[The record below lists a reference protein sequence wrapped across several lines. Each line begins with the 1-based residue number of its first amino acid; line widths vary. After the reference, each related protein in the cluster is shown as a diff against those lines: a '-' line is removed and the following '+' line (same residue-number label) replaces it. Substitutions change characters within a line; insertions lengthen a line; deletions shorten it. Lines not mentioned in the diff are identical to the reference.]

1 MDEADAP
8 RVKRFKHQSYAK
20 SLKDVHLP
28 SALSQ
33 TPLDNDLEDHESHFY
48 TSLEHW
54 KQLNLAPGF
63 IQFAQRAGPL
73 SASMPL
79 LLHNWQEI
87 MQLWVVALDE
97 SDDEGLRAVLDLLQK
112 ITHDLRMTLSPV
124 YLDPVLPRLLALLLR
139 SKTISAP
146 ALTALLATFASLFK
160 FLLIPATSSSEL
172 DLLEKTWTCIRDI
185 LPRCLPEVQRAMAEV
200 WGGVLRRLKPEAK
213 EKAVTLLADSVIEQ
227 SASEVQDA
235 AAWCVVYA
243 CKSVSQTL
251 HTCTPSIVF
260 PLLNYHLSAA
270 PSSSADPT
278 PRTYTLLR
286 RLLTALIHHVRNAEN
301 FASVGDVLVDRFI
314 LLTQGTTSEDDLE
327 TLRRMMDLISI
338 PAAVRTGSRLTQKH
352 ATSLLAAFP
361 SVLAVSLASPSAHL
375 RAALLRLA
383 TALLTASPDA
393 NPSFWM
399 GKGREVLDTVWTAT
413 SDRAALFA
421 ISLTGVLAEVGWAG
435 WRAIGVPVLLRMSSK
450 IVAAKD
456 GDEALQRRTVGLI
469 AELWR
474 TKKLGTGDGD
484 VVWRNCVESWGV
496 RRLREMTGSV
506 SALGW
511 EEGTLLTDILAL
523 SSFFSPSSGI
533 SSVLVELCQ
542 ALLAP
547 ANASQFSASGPS
559 PSWFIGTC
567 MRGLSQRSATEWEN
581 LPLATWVEACT
592 TVGSPWADSA
602 AILEA
607 LAALLGA
614 RNSADVDIEAIY
626 PALAPSV
633 LSHSRALRLGALRLL
648 AATRVSDARE
658 VVKRCLAGEEVP
670 LEVQGVRERVL
681 RIGRVE
687 TVVKDKQKETD
698 IGPDLCARWLVAQ
711 LKVNLRPLWSPA
723 AGALAQMAQ
732 RFGDEVWRLVFQELQ
747 ALYSTSPPSG
757 DPELQ
762 QASMEDEEE
771 TGDEEKDPWE
781 EERTWR
787 DPSAHKL
794 RSVVS
799 KWLSSQ
805 NSVKELV
812 KSQSQGDR
820 LDKQTYES
828 QLLFALGECAALV
841 QKHNRDIVP
850 FFLSLATPD
859 EDTSKLPRH
868 KLTAWLT
875 LFSKLS
881 NPKALHS
888 TDALRELYIANLS
901 HPDRALQSV
910 ALACILTYKS
920 PRLAAYEAQMHA
932 FLDDTRWRDELMR
945 LDLSQVEPQDR
956 GEVVEVITR
965 LLFGLML
972 EKKGRSRGA
981 DRRAA
986 VLGALGGCTDAE
998 LGLVVDLML
1007 RSLKSDRASRQQRP
1021 FGISEVP
1028 AEVSEKQQIGFIGL
1042 LGDVLRNLGP
1052 RLVEYWPALLGTTM
1066 DFIARAQARISSAT
1080 RAEEEEIDADDE
1092 DVDDAIDEPSPAAS
1106 ASKIL
1111 RSIRQLGLK
1120 RLADFFRCPVQFD
1133 YAPYMQAAFSAFI
1146 SPRLASLDRENT
1158 QAPSALLELF
1168 YVWTLDGE
1176 RVMFLAEYDNQV
1188 LPKVYDCLVATNVKP
1203 AVISKIFD
1211 IVEKLLA
1218 FSTVD
1223 PHISEKV
1230 VVPHVSLLLNNLA
1243 TLVERTKGSA
1253 SVSSP
1258 LGQRQISILSEIAQ
1272 YSTDASQASTLLTLF
1287 GPLLRKPP
1295 KVVPEKVKVD
1305 LLNIIGT
1312 LMPLIPD
1319 LSVSTSEV
1327 YVKTYELLS
1336 QLFQSLRSRPARI
1349 SLVGTFRRLS
1359 LLDTS
1364 LERMAELLDSL
1375 NAYSSRRMDEPDFD
1389 RRLAAFAALNETL
1402 FKSLSPAEWLPVMY
1416 SMLHF
1421 IQDPAELA
1429 IRNNAAFAMRHF
1441 IDLVAARSSP
1451 ECETM
1456 FTRVL
1461 FPGIK
1466 NGLRSKN
1473 ELVRSEILGVLAY
1486 AVTKC
1491 EDIAALQ
1498 EMRILL
1504 AGGDEEANFF
1514 NNIHHIQIHRRSR
1527 ALRRLA
1533 DQCDEGHLRSNT
1545 LAEIFVPLVGNYI
1558 TATSSVD
1565 HHLVNDAI
1573 LTTGRMAKHLAWG
1586 AYYALV
1592 QKYLRLSRAK
1602 DASERVYVRTLV
1614 SLLDNFH
1621 FPMEQAIPVV
1631 EEVVEPDEEDAQEEA
1646 QEDAPVDE
1654 AVPTAP
1660 PPTLSSTARIAD
1672 AVNLRLLPNLLNH
1685 LEKRDATTEDTTRIP
1700 IAIGI
1705 VKVAKHLP
1713 AVTREPQ
1720 IARLLTVLS
1729 QVLRSKSQETRDLTR
1744 DTLSRIAVSLGPAY
1758 LPLMLREMRAALL
1771 RGPQLHV
1778 LAYVTHALL
1787 VHVSS
1792 EEHSESFGNLD
1803 DCVNDVAYVSAEV
1816 IFGES
1821 AKDVMA
1827 EEFKTKMREVR
1838 SSSAKGL
1845 DAFGIVAKYI
1855 TPPRISSL
1863 LVPLR
1868 AIMQETGSV
1877 KVMQL
1882 VEDVLKRI
1890 ASGLNANKHLVPTE
1904 LLVLCHTL
1912 ISQNAKF
1919 LKQAPMR
1926 RKGRAK
1932 GDAIVQVKRQ
1942 VAEETDHYSNN
1953 SFRFVT
1959 FGLDLFNTALR
1970 RNRFDFHDPEIIKR
1984 LESMVV
1990 VIGNTL
1996 YSSTSLVLVFGLKAA
2011 AGIIKCPLKSLEK
2024 SLPVFVQQ
2032 TIDIVKQAGSTES
2045 EVVQVAF
2052 KSLAVMLRDGP
2063 AVQVKERD
2071 LVYLLELLT
2080 PDLEE
2085 PDRQA
2090 SVFIMLRAIVGRKF
2104 VVPEIYDVM
2113 EKVADIMVT
2122 SQSPQV
2128 QELCRSVLLQFLLD
2142 YPQGKGRLRNQM
2154 TFLAKNLSY
2163 EFESGRK
2170 SVLELLGAVLAKF
2183 EASLVREYAD
2193 LLFVALV
2200 MVIANDD
2207 STKCREMAAQLIKT
2221 LFTRLDEER
2230 RRVILSH
2237 LHSWASQYSQ
2247 AQLTRVACQVYG
2259 LVIDVLAADAL
2270 AYIPGI
2276 LEDIDAS
2283 LDRSCQQLAAVE
2295 ENEEDSMDVDLE
2307 WQLPYHSFTALSK
2320 LLRVFPTLITNS
2332 EKVKWE
2338 SVTAHLLFP
2347 HAWVRTA
2354 SCRLLGTLFTAIPPA
2369 PPQDLIQSSPISGA
2383 GMREVATKL
2392 CTQLKSE
2399 HLDEALSLQVVKN
2412 LFYIGKCFYAVPLS
2426 TAEEIEAVSNG
2437 DDDAQ
2442 DKKDLNPLPW
2452 LFSKISY
2459 QIRSA
2464 HIARRNRSFS
2474 APNWSQQPLAALR
2487 WFAAMAA
2494 HMDAERL
2501 EKFLVH
2507 VLTPAYR
2514 IAEDDTIR
2522 DPQMDELKTVCIEL
2536 QDLIQSKVGTTKFS
2550 IAYNQIRQSVLGIQ
2564 RERKATKVLQVTVN
2578 PEAAAR
2584 RKLQRNSIKKESR
2597 KRKSTAFAD
2606 GKGRIKRRREEE

>member
-1 MDEADAP
+1 MDEEDAP

-20 SLKDVHLP
+20 SLKEVHLP

-54 KQLNLAPGF
+54 KQLNLSPGF
-63 IQFAQRAGPL
+63 IKFSQRAGPL

-79 LLHNWQEI
+79 LLHNWQDI
-87 MQLWVVALDE
+87 MQLWVYI
-97 SDDEGLRAVLDLLQK
+97 LLQK

-139 SKTISAP
+139 SKIISAP
-146 ALTALLATFASLFK
+146 ALTALLATFAALFK
-160 FLLIPATSSSEL
+160 FLLIPASSTTEL
-172 DLLEKTWTCIRDI
+172 QLLEKTWICIRDI
-185 LPRCLPEVQRAMAEV
+185 LPRCLPEVQRAMSEV
-200 WGGVLRRLKPEAK
+200 WGGR
-213 EKAVTLLADSVIEQ
+213 AVILLAESVIEQ
-227 SASEVQDA
+227 TESEVQDA

-251 HTCTPSIVF
+251 HTCTPSIVL
-260 PLLNYHLSAA
+260 PLLNHHLASPALL
-270 PSSSADPT
+270 SSEPT

-286 RLLTALIHHVRNAEN
+286 RLLTALIHHVRNAEH
-301 FASVGDVLVDRFI
+301 FAAVGDVLVDRFI
-314 LLTQGTTSEDDLE
+314 LLTQETSPDDLE
-327 TLRRMMDLISI
+327 D
-338 PAAVRTGSRLTQKH
+338 H
-352 ATSLLAAFP
+352 ATALLVAFP
-361 SVLAVSLASPSAHL
+361 PVLKLYLSSPSPHI
-375 RAALLRLA
+375 RAALLHSA
-383 TALLTASPDA
+383 
-393 NPSFWM
+393 FWM
-399 GKGREVLDTVWTAT
+399 GKGRED
-413 SDRAALFA
+413 SDAAVLFA
-421 ISLTGVLAEVGWAG
+421 ISLTGAVAELGWAG
-435 WRAIGVPVLLRMSSK
+435 WRAIGIP
-450 IVAAKD
+450 D
-456 GDEALQRRTVGLI
+456 GSEELQRKTVGLI
-469 AELWR
+469 ADLWR
-474 TKKLGTGDGD
+474 MKKLGSNDGD
-484 VVWRNCVESWGV
+484 VVTWGV
-496 RRLREMTGSV
+496 RKLRTMAGSSSGV
-506 SALGW
+506 APVLIELCEAHLASA
-511 EEGTLLTDILAL
+511 DA
-523 SSFFSPSSGI
+523 PSSG
-533 SSVLVELCQ
+533 
-542 ALLAP
+542 
-547 ANASQFSASGPS
+547 PS
-559 PSWFIGTC
+559 HSWFVGTC
-567 MRGLSQRSATEWEN
+567 MCALSRRPAAEWEN
-581 LPLATWVEACT
+581 LELARWVRTCT
-592 TVGSPWADSA
+592 TV
-602 AILEA
+602 A
-607 LAALLGA
+607 LAALMTTRGA
-614 RNSADVDIEAIY
+614 TEVSIEEIY
-626 PALAPSV
+626 PALAPIV

-648 AATRVSDARE
+648 AATQPSDARE

-670 LEVQGVRERVL
+670 LDVQGVRERVL

-698 IGPDLCARWLVAQ
+698 VGPDLCGRWLVAQ

-732 RFGDEVWRLVFQELQ
+732 RFGDEIWRLVFQDDNME
-747 ALYSTSPPSG
+747 SG
-757 DPELQ
+757 QL
-762 QASMEDEEE
+762 DEEE
-771 TGDEEKDPWE
+771 TGDEGKDPWE

-794 RSVVS
+794 RGVVG
-799 KWLSSQ
+799 KWLTVQ
-805 NSVKELV
+805 HDVKELV
-812 KSQSQGDR
+812 KSQTRGDR
-820 LDKQTYES
+820 LD
-828 QLLFALGECAALV
+828 LLFAMGECPALV

-850 FFLSLATPD
+850 LFLDLAMPSPD
-859 EDTSKLPRH
+859 SSSKLPRH

-875 LFSKLS
+875 LFSKLG
-881 NPKALHS
+881 NPKGLRS
-888 TDALRELYIANLS
+888 PEALRTIYISNLS
-901 HPDRALQSV
+901 HPDRA
-910 ALACILTYKS
+910 AAILK
-920 PRLAAYEAQMHA
+920 
-932 FLDDTRWRDELMR
+932 
-945 LDLSQVEPQDR
+945 VEPQDR
-956 GEVVEVITR
+956 QEVVDVITR

-986 VLGALGGCTDAE
+986 VLGIACGT
-998 LGLVVDLML
+998 
-1007 RSLKSDRASRQQRP
+1007 SRQQQP
-1021 FGISEVP
+1021 FLIQDVP
-1028 AEVSEKQQIGFIGL
+1028 SHVSEKQQIGFIGL
-1042 LGDVLRNLGP
+1042 L
-1052 RLVEYWPALLGTTM
+1052 ALLGATM
-1066 DFIARAQARISSAT
+1066 DFIARAQIRITSPG
-1080 RAEEEEIDADDE
+1080 RAEEEEEIDVEDEGDE
-1092 DVDDAIDEPSPAAS
+1092 DVDEPSSTSS

-1120 RLADFFRCPVQFD
+1120 RFADFLRCPVQFD
-1133 YAPYMQAAFSAFI
+1133 YTPYMQAAFSAFI

-1176 RVMFLAEYDNQV
+1176 RVMFLTQYDDQV
-1188 LPKVYDCLVATNVKP
+1188 LPKVYGCLVATNVKP
-1203 AVISKIFD
+1203 AVVSKIFD

-1223 PHISEKV
+1223 LNVSEKV
-1230 VVPHVSLLLNNLA
+1230 VKPHVSLLLNNLA
-1243 TLVERTKGSA
+1243 TLVERTKGTA
-1253 SVSSP
+1253 AVSSP

-1272 YSTDASQASTLLTLF
+1272 LF
-1287 GPLLRKPP
+1287 
-1295 KVVPEKVKVD
+1295 PEKVKVD

-1319 LSVSTSEV
+1319 LS
-1327 YVKTYELLS
+1327 TYELIS
-1336 QLFQSLRSRPARI
+1336 QLFQSLRSRAARI
-1349 SLVGTFRRLS
+1349 SLVGTLQRLS

-1364 LERMAELLDSL
+1364 LERLAQTLDSL

-1389 RRLAAFAALNETL
+1389 RRLAAFATLNESL
-1402 FKSLSPAEWLPVMY
+1402 FKALSSTEWLPIIY

-1429 IRNNAAFAMRHF
+1429 IRNNAAYTMR
-1441 IDLVAARSSP
+1441 DSP
-1451 ECETM
+1451 ELEVM
-1456 FTRVL
+1456 FTR
-1461 FPGIK
+1461 

-1473 ELVRSEILGVLAY
+1473 ELVRSELLG
-1486 AVTKC
+1486 C
-1491 EDIAALQ
+1491 EAINSLQ
-1498 EMRILL
+1498 EMRVLL

-1514 NNIHHIQIHRRSR
+1514 NNVHHIQIHRRSR

-1545 LAEIFVPLVGNYI
+1545 LAEIFVPLVSNYI
-1558 TATSSVD
+1558 TATASVD

-1621 FPMEQAIPVV
+1621 FPMEAPIPIV
-1631 EEVVEPDEEDAQEEA
+1631 EEAPGPEGEEDDIDGAD
-1646 QEDAPVDE
+1646 EDAPVP
-1654 AVPTAP
+1654 ALPTI
-1660 PPTLSSTARIAD
+1660 PTPLNSTTRIAD

-1713 AVTREPQ
+1713 ATTREPQ
-1720 IARLLTVLS
+1720 ISRLLTVL
-1729 QVLRSKSQETRDLTR
+1729 SQETRDLTR
-1744 DTLSRIAVSLGPAY
+1744 DTLSRIAVSLGPSY

-1778 LAYVTHALL
+1778 LAHVTHALL
-1787 VHVSS
+1787 
-1792 EEHSESFGNLD
+1792 HSETFGNLD
-1803 DCVNDVAYVSAEV
+1803 DCVNDV

-1845 DAFGIVAKYI
+1845 DSFGIIAKYI

-1863 LVPLR
+1863 LTT
-1868 AIMQETGSV
+1868 ESV

-1882 VEDVLKRI
+1882 LLAV
-1890 ASGLNANKHLVPTE
+1890 LNANKHLIPTE

-1919 LKQAPMR
+1919 LKQTPMKQ
-1926 RKGRAK
+1926 KGRAK
-1932 GDAIVQVKRQ
+1932 GDAIVQIKRQ
-1942 VAEETDHYSNN
+1942 IA
-1953 SFRFVT
+1953 
-1959 FGLDLFNTALR
+1959 
-1970 RNRFDFHDPEIIKR
+1970 EIIKR

-1996 YSSTSLVLVFGLKAA
+1996 YSSSSPVLVPWG
-2011 AGIIKCPLKSLEK
+2011 K

-2032 TIDIVKQAGSTES
+2032 TIGIVKQAGNTES

-2052 KSLAVMLRDGP
+2052 KSLAIMLRDGP
-2063 AVQVKERD
+2063 A
-2071 LVYLLELLT
+2071 ELLT

-2085 PDRQA
+2085 PSRQA
-2090 SVFIMLRAIVGRKF
+2090 SVFAMLRAIVARKF

-2113 EKVADIMVT
+2113 DKVADIMVT

-2154 TFLAKNLSY
+2154 NFLAKNLSY
-2163 EFESGRK
+2163 EYESGRK

-2183 EASLVREYAD
+2183 EAGLVREYVD

-2221 LFTRLDEER
+2221 LFSRLDDER

-2237 LHSWASQYSQ
+2237 LHSWASQY
-2247 AQLTRVACQVYG
+2247 AQPQLARVSAQVYG
-2259 LVIDVLAADAL
+2259 LVIDIMGVEAL
-2270 AYIPGI
+2270 VYIPGI
-2276 LEDIDAS
+2276 VEDIDAS
-2283 LDRSCQQLAAVE
+2283 LERSCQELAAVE
-2295 ENEEDSMDVDLE
+2295 TTEEDSMDVDIE
-2307 WQLPYHSFTALSK
+2307 WQLPYHSLLVLSK
-2320 LLRVFPTLITNS
+2320 VLRVFPSFVTDS
-2332 EKVKWE
+2332 EKVKWDA
-2338 SVTAHLLFP
+2338 VVAHLLFP

-2354 SCRLLGTLFTAIPPA
+2354 SCRLLGTLFTAVPPA
-2369 PPQDLIQSSPISGA
+2369 PPQDLESSPVSGPK
-2383 GMREVATKL
+2383 MQEVATKL

-2412 LFYIGKCFYAVPLS
+2412 LFYIGKCFLRGPLF
-2426 TAEEIEAVSNG
+2426 A
-2437 DDDAQ
+2437 
-2442 DKKDLNPLPW
+2442 L
-2452 LFSKISY
+2452 SY

-2474 APNWSQQPLAALR
+2474 APNWYQQPLAALR

-2494 HMDAERL
+2494 HMEADRL

-2507 VLTPAYR
+2507 
-2514 IAEDDTIR
+2514 DDTIR
-2522 DPQMDELKTVCIEL
+2522 DAQMEELKTVCIEL

-2550 IAYNQIRQSVLGIQ
+2550 TAYNQIRQGVLGVQ
-2564 RERKATKVLQVTVN
+2564 RARKTTRAVA
-2578 PEAAAR
+2578 AAAR
-2584 RKLQRNSIKKESR
+2584 RKMQRNSIKKESK
-2597 KRKSTAFAD
+2597 KRKSSTFAD
-2606 GKGRIKRRREEE
+2606 GKGRIKRRREE

>member
-1 MDEADAP
+1 
-8 RVKRFKHQSYAK
+8 
-20 SLKDVHLP
+20 
-28 SALSQ
+28 
-33 TPLDNDLEDHESHFY
+33 
-48 TSLEHW
+48 
-54 KQLNLAPGF
+54 
-63 IQFAQRAGPL
+63 
-73 SASMPL
+73 
-79 LLHNWQEI
+79 
-87 MQLWVVALDE
+87 
-97 SDDEGLRAVLDLLQK
+97 
-112 ITHDLRMTLSPV
+112 
-124 YLDPVLPRLLALLLR
+124 
-139 SKTISAP
+139 
-146 ALTALLATFASLFK
+146 
-160 FLLIPATSSSEL
+160 
-172 DLLEKTWTCIRDI
+172 
-185 LPRCLPEVQRAMAEV
+185 MA
-200 WGGVLRRLKPEAK
+200 
-213 EKAVTLLADSVIEQ
+213 
-227 SASEVQDA
+227 
-235 AAWCVVYA
+235 
-243 CKSVSQTL
+243 
-251 HTCTPSIVF
+251 
-260 PLLNYHLSAA
+260 
-270 PSSSADPT
+270 
-278 PRTYTLLR
+278 
-286 RLLTALIHHVRNAEN
+286 
-301 FASVGDVLVDRFI
+301 
-314 LLTQGTTSEDDLE
+314 
-327 TLRRMMDLISI
+327 
-338 PAAVRTGSRLTQKH
+338 
-352 ATSLLAAFP
+352 
-361 SVLAVSLASPSAHL
+361 
-375 RAALLRLA
+375 
-383 TALLTASPDA
+383 
-393 NPSFWM
+393 
-399 GKGREVLDTVWTAT
+399 
-413 SDRAALFA
+413 
-421 ISLTGVLAEVGWAG
+421 
-435 WRAIGVPVLLRMSSK
+435 
-450 IVAAKD
+450 
-456 GDEALQRRTVGLI
+456 
-469 AELWR
+469 
-474 TKKLGTGDGD
+474 
-484 VVWRNCVESWGV
+484 
-496 RRLREMTGSV
+496 GSV
-506 SALGW
+506 SALDW
-511 EEGTLLTDILAL
+511 EQVRPCRFLNLVGGSCCVQATLLTDILTL
-523 SSFFSPSSGI
+523 STFFSPSSGI
-533 SSVLVELCQ
+533 SSVLIQLCE
-542 ALLAP
+542 AFLAP
-547 ANASQFSASGPS
+547 ATAPPAVAPGPS
-559 PSWFIGTC
+559 TSWFVGTC
-567 MRGLSQRSATEWEN
+567 MRALSQRSATEWQS
-581 LPLATWVEACT
+581 LALLDWVTTCT
-592 TVGSPWADSA
+592 TWG
-602 AILEA
+602 A
-607 LAALLGA
+607 LSHKSR
-614 RNSADVDIEAIY
+614 RNSAEVDIEAIY

-648 AATRVSDARE
+648 AATRPSDARE

-698 IGPDLCARWLVAQ
+698 IGPELCARWLVAQ
-711 LKVNLRPLWSPA
+711 LKINLRPLWSPA
-723 AGALAQMAQ
+723 AGALAQMSQ

-747 ALYSTSPPSG
+747 ALYSASPPG
-757 DPELQ
+757 DDVEMK
-762 QASMEDEEE
+762 QASFEDEEE

-787 DPSAHKL
+787 DPSSHKL
-794 RSVVS
+794 RGVVS

-805 NSVKELV
+805 NSKNELV

-820 LDKQTYES
+820 LDSQTYES
-828 QLLFALGECAALV
+828 QLLFALGECPALV
-841 QKHNRDIVP
+841 HKHNRDIVP
-850 FFLSLATPD
+850 FFLALATP
-859 EDTSKLPRH
+859 EQDTSPTLPRH

-888 TDALRELYIANLS
+888 TDALRDLYIANLS

-910 ALACILTYKS
+910 ALSCILTYKS

-986 VLGALGGCTDAE
+986 VLGAFAGCTDEE

-1007 RSLKSDRASRQQRP
+1007 RSLKSDRTSRQQAP
-1021 FGISEVP
+1021 FSICEVP

-1052 RLVEYWPALLGTTM
+1052 RLVEYWPALLGATM
-1066 DFIARAQARISSAT
+1066 DFIARAQARINSAG
-1080 RAEEEEIDADDE
+1080 RAEEEEADDADEEE
-1092 DVDDAIDEPSPAAS
+1092 DVDEPGPAAS

-1133 YAPYMQAAFSAFI
+1133 YAPYMQAAFAAFI

-1158 QAPSALLELF
+1158 QAPSSLLELF
-1168 YVWTLDGE
+1168 YVWTLDGD
-1176 RVMFLAEYDNQV
+1176 RVMFLAQYDSQV

-1203 AVISKIFD
+1203 AVVSKIFD

-1218 FSTVD
+1218 FSTID
-1223 PHISEKV
+1223 ANISEKV
-1230 VVPHVSLLLNNLA
+1230 VIPHVSLLLNNIA
-1243 TLVERTKGSA
+1243 TLVERTKGTA

-1287 GPLLRKPP
+1287 APLLRKPP

-1319 LSVSTSEV
+1319 LSVPTSEI

-1349 SLVGTFRRLS
+1349 SLVGTLRRLS

-1364 LERMAELLDSL
+1364 LERLAQLLDSL

-1389 RRLAAFAALNETL
+1389 RRLAAFATLNETL
-1402 FKSLSPAEWLPVMY
+1402 FKYLSPAEWLPVLY

-1429 IRNNAAFAMRHF
+1429 IRNNAAFTMRHF
-1441 IDLVAARSSP
+1441 VDLVAGRGSP

-1461 FPGIK
+1461 FPGLK

-1491 EDIAALQ
+1491 DAISALQ
-1498 EMRILL
+1498 EMQVLL

-1558 TATSSVD
+1558 TATSSID
-1565 HHLVNDAI
+1565 HHLINEAI

-1614 SLLDNFH
+1614 ALLDNFH

-1631 EEVVEPDEEDAQEEA
+1631 EEAEEIDEEDVQDEA
-1646 QEDAPVDE
+1646 QEGAHVDE
-1654 AVPTAP
+1654 GVPAALP
-1660 PPTLSSTARIAD
+1660 PPPPLNSSARIVD

-1713 AVTREPQ
+1713 AATREPQ
-1720 IARLLTVLS
+1720 IARLLTALS

-1792 EEHSESFGNLD
+1792 EENSEFFGNLD

-1821 AKDVMA
+1821 AKDVLA

-1845 DAFGIVAKYI
+1845 DTFGIVAKYI

-1868 AIMQETGSV
+1868 AIMQETESV

-1890 ASGLNANKHLVPTE
+1890 TSGLNANKHLIPTE

-1912 ISQNAKF
+1912 ISQNARF
-1919 LKQAPMR
+1919 LKQAPMK
-1926 RKGRAK
+1926 RKGRPK
-1932 GDAIVQVKRQ
+1932 GDAIVQIKRQ
-1942 VAEETDHYSNN
+1942 VVEESDHYSNN

-1970 RNRFDFHDPEIIKR
+1970 RNRLDFHDPEIIKR

-1996 YSSTSLVLVFGLKAA
+1996 YSSTSPVLVFGLRAA

-2032 TIDIVKQAGSTES
+2032 TIDIVRQAGNTES

-2063 AVQVKERD
+2063 AVQVKEKD

-2085 PDRQA
+2085 PSRQA
-2090 SVFIMLRAIVGRKF
+2090 SVFAMLRAIVGRKF

-2113 EKVADIMVT
+2113 DKVADIMVT

-2163 EFESGRK
+2163 EYESGRK

-2183 EASLVREYAD
+2183 EAGLVREYVD

-2221 LFTRLDEER
+2221 LFTRLDDER
-2230 RRVILSH
+2230 RRMIISH
-2237 LHSWASQYSQ
+2237 LHSWASQHSQ
-2247 AQLTRVACQVYG
+2247 PQLTRVSSQVYG
-2259 LVIDVLAADAL
+2259 LVIDVLAVDAL
-2270 AYIPGI
+2270 PYIPGI
-2276 LEDIDAS
+2276 LEDIDAALS
-2283 LDRSCQQLAAVE
+2283 RSCQQLTAVE
-2295 ENEEDSMDVDLE
+2295 ETEEDAMDVDLD
-2307 WQLPYHSFTALSK
+2307 WQLPYHSLLALSK
-2320 LLRVFPTLITNS
+2320 ILRVFPSFVTDS
-2332 EKVKWE
+2332 EKVKWD
-2338 SVTAHLLFP
+2338 SVVAHLLFP
-2347 HAWVRTA
+2347 HSWVRTA
-2354 SCRLLGTLFTAIPPA
+2354 SCRLLGTLFTTVPPA
-2369 PPQDLIQSSPISGA
+2369 PPQDLVQSSPVSGP

-2412 LFYIGKCFYAVPLS
+2412 LFYIGKCFYAVPLLTPEEVEAEKNAS
-2426 TAEEIEAVSNG
+2426 TG
-2437 DDDAQ
+2437 DEDVQ
-2442 DKKDLNPLPW
+2442 DGKDLNPLPW
-2452 LFSKISY
+2452 LFSKLSY

-2494 HMDAERL
+2494 HMDPERL

-2522 DPQMDELKTVCIEL
+2522 DPQMDELKTMCIEL

-2550 IAYNQIRQSVLGIQ
+2550 TAYNQIRQGVLGVQ

-2584 RKLQRNSIKKESR
+2584 RKLQRNTIKKESR
-2597 KRKSTAFAD
+2597 KRKSSTFAD

>member
-1 MDEADAP
+1 
-8 RVKRFKHQSYAK
+8 
-20 SLKDVHLP
+20 
-28 SALSQ
+28 
-33 TPLDNDLEDHESHFY
+33 
-48 TSLEHW
+48 
-54 KQLNLAPGF
+54 
-63 IQFAQRAGPL
+63 
-73 SASMPL
+73 
-79 LLHNWQEI
+79 
-87 MQLWVVALDE
+87 
-97 SDDEGLRAVLDLLQK
+97 
-112 ITHDLRMTLSPV
+112 
-124 YLDPVLPRLLALLLR
+124 
-139 SKTISAP
+139 
-146 ALTALLATFASLFK
+146 
-160 FLLIPATSSSEL
+160 
-172 DLLEKTWTCIRDI
+172 
-185 LPRCLPEVQRAMAEV
+185 
-200 WGGVLRRLKPEAK
+200 
-213 EKAVTLLADSVIEQ
+213 
-227 SASEVQDA
+227 
-235 AAWCVVYA
+235 
-243 CKSVSQTL
+243 
-251 HTCTPSIVF
+251 
-260 PLLNYHLSAA
+260 
-270 PSSSADPT
+270 
-278 PRTYTLLR
+278 
-286 RLLTALIHHVRNAEN
+286 
-301 FASVGDVLVDRFI
+301 
-314 LLTQGTTSEDDLE
+314 
-327 TLRRMMDLISI
+327 
-338 PAAVRTGSRLTQKH
+338 
-352 ATSLLAAFP
+352 
-361 SVLAVSLASPSAHL
+361 
-375 RAALLRLA
+375 
-383 TALLTASPDA
+383 
-393 NPSFWM
+393 
-399 GKGREVLDTVWTAT
+399 
-413 SDRAALFA
+413 
-421 ISLTGVLAEVGWAG
+421 
-435 WRAIGVPVLLRMSSK
+435 
-450 IVAAKD
+450 
-456 GDEALQRRTVGLI
+456 
-469 AELWR
+469 
-474 TKKLGTGDGD
+474 
-484 VVWRNCVESWGV
+484 
-496 RRLREMTGSV
+496 
-506 SALGW
+506 
-511 EEGTLLTDILAL
+511 
-523 SSFFSPSSGI
+523 
-533 SSVLVELCQ
+533 
-542 ALLAP
+542 
-547 ANASQFSASGPS
+547 
-559 PSWFIGTC
+559 
-567 MRGLSQRSATEWEN
+567 
-581 LPLATWVEACT
+581 
-592 TVGSPWADSA
+592 
-602 AILEA
+602 
-607 LAALLGA
+607 
-614 RNSADVDIEAIY
+614 IEAIY

-633 LSHSRALRLGALRLL
+633 LSHSRVLRLGALRLL
-648 AATRVSDARE
+648 AATGPCDARE

-723 AGALAQMAQ
+723 AGALAQMAL
-732 RFGDEVWRLVFQELQ
+732 RFGDEVWRLVFHELE
-747 ALYSTSPPSG
+747 ALYSAPPPSG
-757 DPELQ
+757 DVESADTFPG
-762 QASMEDEEE
+762 DVEE
-771 TGDEEKDPWE
+771 TGDEDKDPWE

-794 RSVVS
+794 RCAVS
-799 KWLSSQ
+799 KWLSSK
-805 NSVKELV
+805 NSMNELV
-812 KSQSQGDR
+812 KAQNSGDR
-820 LDKQTYES
+820 LDTQTYES
-828 QLLFALGECAALV
+828 QLLFALGECPALV
-841 QKHNRDIVP
+841 EKHNRDIVP
-850 FFLSLATPD
+850 FFLALAVPE
-859 EDTSKLPRH
+859 EDVSSSKLPRH
-868 KLTAWLT
+868 KVTAWLT

-881 NPKALHS
+881 NPKALYL
-888 TDALRELYIANLS
+888 TDELRAFYIANLS

-910 ALACILTYKS
+910 ALACVLTYKS
-920 PRLAAYEAQMHA
+920 PRLATYEAQMHA

-945 LDLSQVEPQDR
+945 LDLAQVQPQDR
-956 GEVVEVITR
+956 EEVVDVITR

-981 DRRAA
+981 DPRAA
-986 VLGALGGCTDAE
+986 VLGALAGCTDAE

-1007 RSLKSDRASRQQRP
+1007 RSLKSDRASRRHQP
-1021 FGISEVP
+1021 FAICEVP
-1028 AEVSEKQQIGFIGL
+1028 VEVSEKQQIGFIGL
-1042 LGDVLRNLGP
+1042 LRDVLRNLGP
-1052 RLVEYWPALLGTTM
+1052 RLVKYWPALLGTTM
-1066 DFIARAQARISSAT
+1066 DFVARAQTRISAGG
-1080 RAEEEEIDADDE
+1080 RAEEEEIDVDEEE
-1092 DVDDAIDEPSPAAS
+1092 DVDEPSPNAP

-1120 RLADFFRCPVQFD
+1120 RLADFFRCPVHYD

-1146 SPRLASLDRENT
+1146 SPRLPALDKENT

-1168 YVWTLDGE
+1168 YVWTLDGQ
-1176 RVMFLAEYDNQV
+1176 RAMFLAEYDNQV

-1203 AVISKIFD
+1203 AVVSKIYD

-1218 FSTVD
+1218 LSTVD
-1223 PHISEKV
+1223 PNISTKV
-1230 VVPHVSLLLNNLA
+1230 VVPHVTLLLNNLA
-1243 TLVERTKGSA
+1243 TLVERTKGTA

-1287 GPLLRKPP
+1287 APLLRKPP

-1312 LMPLIPD
+1312 LMPLVPD
-1319 LSVSTSEV
+1319 LSIPTSEIH
-1327 YVKTYELLS
+1327 VKTYELLS
-1336 QLFQSLRSRPARI
+1336 QLFQSLRSRPARV

-1364 LERMAELLDSL
+1364 LERLTEVLDSL

-1389 RRLAAFAALNETL
+1389 RRLAAFAKLNETL
-1402 FKSLSPAEWLPVMY
+1402 FKSLSPSEWLPVIY
-1416 SMLHF
+1416 SMLHS

-1429 IRNNAAFAMRHF
+1429 IRNNAAFTMRHF

-1451 ECETM
+1451 ECETI
-1456 FTRVL
+1456 FTRTL
-1461 FPGIK
+1461 FPGMK
-1466 NGLRSKN
+1466 NGLRSRN
-1473 ELVRSEILGVLAY
+1473 ELVRSELLGVLAY

-1491 EDIAALQ
+1491 EEIGALQ
-1498 EMRILL
+1498 EMRCLL

-1558 TATSSVD
+1558 SSTSSVD

-1573 LTTGRMAKHLAWG
+1573 LTTGRMAKHLSWG

-1631 EEVVEPDEEDAQEEA
+1631 EETEEPDEEDVQDDVQADIHVS
-1646 QEDAPVDE
+1646 ED
-1654 AVPTAP
+1654 VPTVAVNAIQA
-1660 PPTLSSTARIAD
+1660 TLSSTARISD

-1713 AVTREPQ
+1713 ALTREPQ
-1720 IARLLTVLS
+1720 ISRLLTVLS
-1729 QVLRSKSQETRDLTR
+1729 QVLRSKSQETRDLVR

-1792 EEHSESFGNLD
+1792 EEHSETFGNLD

-1838 SSSAKGL
+1838 TSSAKGL
-1845 DAFGIVAKYI
+1845 DSFGIVAKYI

-1868 AIMQETGSV
+1868 AIMQETESV

-1890 ASGLNANKHLVPTE
+1890 SSGLNANKHLIPTE

-1912 ISQNAKF
+1912 ISQNARF
-1919 LKQAPMR
+1919 LKQAPMK

-1932 GDAIVQVKRQ
+1932 GDAIVQIKRQ

-1959 FGLDLFNTALR
+1959 FGLDLFNTGLR
-1970 RNRFDFHDPEIIKR
+1970 RNRFDFHDVEVTKR

-1996 YSSTSLVLVFGLKAA
+1996 YSSSSPVLVFGLRAA
-2011 AGIIKCPLKSLEK
+2011 AGLTKCPLRSLGK

-2032 TIDIVKQAGSTES
+2032 TIDIVKQAGNTES

-2063 AVQVKERD
+2063 AVQVKEKD

-2085 PDRQA
+2085 PSRQA
-2090 SVFIMLRAIVGRKF
+2090 SVFAMLRAIVGRKF

-2113 EKVADIMVT
+2113 TKVADIMVT

-2142 YPQGKGRLRNQM
+2142 YPQGKGRLKNQM
-2154 TFLAKNLSY
+2154 TFFAKNLSY
-2163 EFESGRK
+2163 EYESGRK

-2183 EASLVREYAD
+2183 EAGLVREYAD
-2193 LLFVALV
+2193 LLFVALI

-2207 STKCREMAAQLIKT
+2207 STKCREMAAQLVKT

-2237 LHSWASQYSQ
+2237 LHSWASQHSQ
-2247 AQLTRVACQVYG
+2247 PQLTRVAAQVYG
-2259 LVIDVLAADAL
+2259 LVVDVLSANAL

-2283 LDRSCQQLAAVE
+2283 LERSCEQLTAVE
-2295 ENEEDSMDVDLE
+2295 EEQDSMDVDLE
-2307 WQLPYHSFTALSK
+2307 WQLPYHSLVTLSK
-2320 LLRVFPTLITNS
+2320 VLRVFPDLIKDLD
-2332 EKVKWE
+2332 KVKWA

-2354 SCRLLGTLFTAIPPA
+2354 SCRLLGTLFTAFPPA
-2369 PPQDLIQSSPISGA
+2369 PPQDLVQSSPVSGP
-2383 GMREVATKL
+2383 GMREVANKL

-2399 HLDEALSLQVVKN
+2399 YLDDPLSLQVVKN
-2412 LFYIGKCFYAVPLS
+2412 LFYIGKCFYAVPLL
-2426 TAEEIEAVSNG
+2426 TTDEVEKDVSN
-2437 DDDAQ
+2437 DEEDVQ
-2442 DKKDLNPLPW
+2442 DKKALNPLPW
-2452 LFSKISY
+2452 LFSKLSY

-2464 HIARRNRSFS
+2464 HITRRNRSS
-2474 APNWSQQPLAALR
+2474 SKPNWSQQPLAALR

-2494 HMDAERL
+2494 HMDADRL

-2507 VLTPAYR
+2507 VLTPVYR

-2522 DPQMDELKTVCIEL
+2522 DPQMDELKTICIEL
-2536 QDLIQSKVGTTKFS
+2536 QDLVQSKVGTTKFS
-2550 IAYNQIRQSVLGIQ
+2550 KAYNQIRQSVLGVQ

-2584 RKLQRNSIKKESR
+2584 RKLQRNTIKKESR
-2597 KRKSTAFAD
+2597 KRKSSAFA
-2606 GKGRIKRRREEE
+2606 

>member
-1 MDEADAP
+1 
-8 RVKRFKHQSYAK
+8 
-20 SLKDVHLP
+20 
-28 SALSQ
+28 
-33 TPLDNDLEDHESHFY
+33 
-48 TSLEHW
+48 
-54 KQLNLAPGF
+54 
-63 IQFAQRAGPL
+63 
-73 SASMPL
+73 MPL
-79 LLHNWQEI
+79 LLHNWEEI
-87 MQLWVVALDE
+87 MQLWVAALDE
-97 SDDEGLRAVLDLLQK
+97 SDDEGLLAVLDLLQK
-112 ITHDLRMTLSPV
+112 ITHDLRVTLAPV
-124 YLDPVLPRLLALLLR
+124 YLDPVLPKLLSLLQR

-146 ALTALLATFASLFK
+146 ALTALLATFAALFK
-160 FLLIPATSSSEL
+160 FLLIPASSSSEL
-172 DLLEKTWTCIRDI
+172 ELLDKTWSHIRDV
-185 LPRCLPEVQRAMAEV
+185 LPRCLPEVQRAMAEA
-200 WGGVLRRLKPEAK
+200 WGGVLRRLKPAAK
-213 EKAVTLLADSVIEQ
+213 ERAIALLVDSVVDNGEG
-227 SASEVQDA
+227 ASEMQDA
-235 AAWCVVYA
+235 AAWALVYA

-251 HTCTPSIVF
+251 HTCAPSIIA
-260 PLLNYHLSAA
+260 PLLAHHLAA
-270 PSSSADPT
+270 SPLPSSSGDPT
-278 PRTYTLLR
+278 PKTYALLR
-286 RLLTALIHHVRNAEN
+286 RLLTALIHHVRNADG

-314 LLTQGTTSEDDLE
+314 LLAQDVDADRE
-327 TLRRMMDLISI
+327 TLRRMMDVISI
-338 PAAVRTGSRLTQKH
+338 PAAVRNGSRLTQNH
-352 ATSLLAAFP
+352 ATALLAAFP
-361 SVLAVSLASPSAHL
+361 PVLTTSLVAPSSFLH
-375 RAALLRLA
+375 AALLRLA
-383 TALLTASPDA
+383 TALLTASPEA
-393 NPSFWM
+393 NPAFWM
-399 GKGREVLDTVWTAT
+399 GKGRELLDVLWTAPAEST
-413 SDRAALFA
+413 VLFA
-421 ISLTGVLAEVGWAG
+421 LSLTGALAELGWAG
-435 WRAIGVPVLLRMSSK
+435 WRAIGVPVLLRVSSK
-450 IVAAKD
+450 ILNAKD
-456 GDEALQRRTVGLI
+456 GEEELQWRTVGLI
-469 AELWR
+469 ADLWR
-474 TKKLGTGDGD
+474 TKRLGTADGD
-484 VVWRNCVESWGV
+484 VVWRNCVETWGV
-496 RRLREMTGSV
+496 RRLRGMAGSV

-511 EEGTLLTDILAL
+511 AQAAQLTDILTL
-523 SSFFSPSSGI
+523 SSFFSQTSGI
-533 SSVLVELCQ
+533 SPVLIQLCD
-542 ALLAP
+542 ALLASTDAPP
-547 ANASQFSASGPS
+547 AGPTH
-559 PSWFIGTC
+559 SWFVGTC
-567 MRGLSQRSATEWEN
+567 MRALSQRSATEWEN
-581 LPLATWVEACT
+581 LELVAWVRTCT
-592 TVGSPWADSA
+592 AAGSKWAESA
-602 AILEA
+602 VILEA

-614 RNSADVDIEAIY
+614 RNTNAAGVNIDIEEIY
-626 PALAPSV
+626 PALAPGV

-648 AATRVSDARE
+648 AATQSSDARE

-670 LEVQGVRERVL
+670 LQVQGVRERVL

-687 TVVKDKQKETD
+687 TVVKDKQREAD
-698 IGPDLCARWLVAQ
+698 VGPDLCARWLVGAQYPCSGARRVTDRRSVAQ

-732 RFGDEVWRLVFQELQ
+732 RFGDEVWGLVFQELQ
-747 ALYSTSPPSG
+747 VFYSAEPPG
-757 DPELQ
+757 DDVGLGE
-762 QASMEDEEE
+762 AMADDTEE

-794 RSVVS
+794 RGIVT
-799 KWLSSQ
+799 KWLSARHD
-805 NSVKELV
+805 VKELV

-820 LDKQTYES
+820 LDTQTYES
-828 QLLFALGECAALV
+828 QLLCALGECPALV

-850 FFLSLATPD
+850 FFLSLATPAPD
-859 EDTSKLPRH
+859 SSSSKPKLPRH

-875 LFSKLS
+875 LFSKLP

-888 TDALRELYIANLS
+888 TDALRDLYMSNLS
-901 HPDRALQSV
+901 HPDRALQSI
-910 ALACILTYKS
+910 ALSCVLTYKS
-920 PRLAAYEAQMHA
+920 PRLTPFEGTMHA
-932 FLDDTRWRDELMR
+932 LLDDTRWRDELMR

-956 GEVVEVITR
+956 AEVVPAITR

-972 EKKGRSRGA
+972 EKRARARGA

-986 VLGALGGCTDAE
+986 VLGALGGCTDEE
-998 LGLVVDLML
+998 LGLLVDLML
-1007 RSLKSDRASRQQRP
+1007 RSFEPDGTARRQEP
-1021 FGISEVP
+1021 FAVCEVP

-1042 LGDVLRNLGP
+1042 LGDVIRNLGP
-1052 RLVEYWPALLGTTM
+1052 RLVAYWPALLGTTI
-1066 DFIARAQARISSAT
+1066 DFVARAQGRINSAG
-1080 RAEEEEIDADDE
+1080 RAEEEAETDAEDE
-1092 DVDDAIDEPSPAAS
+1092 EVDEHSPSS
-1106 ASKIL
+1106 TSKIL

-1133 YAPYMQAAFSAFI
+1133 YAPYIQAAFPAFI
-1146 SPRLASLDRENT
+1146 SPRLASLDKENT
-1158 QAPSALLELF
+1158 QAPSTLLELF

-1176 RVMFLAEYDNQV
+1176 RVMFLVQYDSQV
-1188 LPKVYDCLVATNVKP
+1188 LPKVYDCLVAPNVKP
-1203 AVISKIFD
+1203 AVVSKIFD

-1223 PHISEKV
+1223 PNVSDKV
-1230 VVPHVSLLLNNLA
+1230 VKPHVSLLLNNLA
-1243 TLVERTKGSA
+1243 ILVERTKGTA
-1253 SVSSP
+1253 SVASP

-1287 GPLLRKPP
+1287 APLLRKQP
-1295 KVVPEKVKVD
+1295 KLVPEKVKVD

-1312 LMPLIPD
+1312 LMALIPD
-1319 LSVSTSEV
+1319 LSVPGSDI

-1336 QLFQSLRSRPARI
+1336 QLFQSLRSRPARV
-1349 SLVGTFRRLS
+1349 SLVNTLRRLS

-1364 LERMAELLDSL
+1364 LKRLAQLLDSL
-1375 NAYSSRRMDEPDFD
+1375 NAYSSRRVDEPDFD
-1389 RRLAAFAALNETL
+1389 RRLSAFATLNETL
-1402 FKSLSPAEWLPVMY
+1402 FNSLSQAEWLPIIY

-1429 IRNNAAFAMRHF
+1429 IRNNAAFTMRHF
-1441 IDLVAARSSP
+1441 VDLVAARSSP
-1451 ECETM
+1451 GFEMM

-1461 FPGIK
+1461 FTGLK

-1473 ELVRSEILGVLAY
+1473 EMVRSEILGVIAY

-1491 EDIAALQ
+1491 EGISFLQ
-1498 EMRILL
+1498 EMRVLL

-1533 DQCDEGHLRSNT
+1533 DQCDEGHIRSNT

-1565 HHLVNDAI
+1565 HHLVTDAI
-1573 LTTGRMAKHLAWG
+1573 LTTGRMAKRLAWG

-1614 SLLDNFH
+1614 ALLDNFH
-1621 FPMEQAIPVV
+1621 FPME
-1631 EEVVEPDEEDAQEEA
+1631 
-1646 QEDAPVDE
+1646 E
-1654 AVPTAP
+1654 AVPIPVDADEGNEEDRDQDDDEGDKVPTFPAP
-1660 PPTLSSTARIAD
+1660 APLQSSTRIAD
-1672 AVNLRLLPNLLNH
+1672 AVNLRLLPTLLNH

-1705 VKVAKHLP
+1705 VKVAKYLP
-1713 AVTREPQ
+1713 ATTREPQ
-1720 IARLLTVLS
+1720 IARLLTTLS

-1744 DTLSRIAVSLGPAY
+1744 DTLSRIAVSLGPSY
-1758 LPLMLREMRAALL
+1758 LPFMLREMRAALL

-1792 EEHSESFGNLD
+1792 EEHSETFGNLD

-1821 AKDVMA
+1821 AKDVIA
-1827 EEFKTKMREVR
+1827 DEFKTKMREVR
-1838 SSSAKGL
+1838 SSSSKGL

-1868 AIMQETGSV
+1868 AIMQETESI

-1882 VEDVLKRI
+1882 VEEVLKRVTN
-1890 ASGLNANKHLVPTE
+1890 GLNANKHLIPTE

-1912 ISQNAKF
+1912 ISQNARF
-1919 LKQAPMR
+1919 LKQAPVR

-1932 GDAIVQVKRQ
+1932 GDAIVQIKRQ
-1942 VAEETDHYSNN
+1942 VAEETDHYANN

-1970 RNRFDFHDPEIIKR
+1970 RNKLDFHDPEIIKR

-1996 YSSTSLVLVFGLKAA
+1996 YSSTSPVLVFGLKAA
-2011 AGIIKCPLKSLEK
+2011 AGIIKCPLKCLEK
-2024 SLPVFVQQ
+2024 SIPVFVQQ

-2052 KSLAVMLRDGP
+2052 KSLAVILRDGP
-2063 AVQVKERD
+2063 AVQVKEKD
-2071 LVYLLELLT
+2071 LIYLLELLT

-2085 PDRQA
+2085 PSRQA
-2090 SVFIMLRAIVGRKF
+2090 SVFTMLRAIVARKF

-2113 EKVADIMVT
+2113 DKVADIMVT

-2154 TFLAKNLSY
+2154 NFLAKNLSY
-2163 EFESGRK
+2163 EYESGRK

-2183 EASLVREYAD
+2183 EAGLVREYVD

-2207 STKCREMAAQLIKT
+2207 STKCREMAADLMKT
-2221 LFTRLDEER
+2221 LFTRLDDER

-2237 LHSWASQYSQ
+2237 LHAWASQYSQ
-2247 AQLTRVACQVYG
+2247 PQLTRVSSQVYG
-2259 LVIDVLAADAL
+2259 LVIDVLGVDAST
-2270 AYIPGI
+2270 YIPGI
-2276 LEDIDAS
+2276 LEDIEAS
-2283 LDRSCQQLAAVE
+2283 LGRSSQQLTAVE
-2295 ENEEDSMDVDLE
+2295 TNEEDAMDVDLE
-2307 WQLPYHSFTALSK
+2307 WQLPYHSLIVLTK
-2320 LLRVFPTLITNS
+2320 VLRVFPALVTDS
-2332 EKVKWE
+2332 EKVKWD
-2338 SVTAHLLFP
+2338 SVVAHLLFP

-2354 SCRLLGTLFTAIPPA
+2354 SCRLLGTLFTAVPPA
-2369 PPQDLIQSSPISGA
+2369 PPQELVRSSPVSGP
-2383 GMREVATKL
+2383 GMRDVATKL

-2412 LFYIGKCFYAVPLS
+2412 LFYIGKCFYAIPLS
-2426 TAEEIEAVSNG
+2426 TADEVVSNG

-2442 DKKDLNPLPW
+2442 DGKDLNPLPW
-2452 LFSKISY
+2452 LFSKLSY

-2464 HIARRNRSFS
+2464 HIARRNRTFS
-2474 APNWSQQPLAALR
+2474 TPNWSQQPLAALR

-2494 HMDAERL
+2494 HMDSGRL

-2522 DPQMDELKTVCIEL
+2522 DSQMDELKTVCIEL
-2536 QDLIQSKVGTTKFS
+2536 KDLVQSKVGTTKFS
-2550 IAYNQIRQSVLGIQ
+2550 AAYNQIRQSVLGVQ

-2584 RKLQRNSIKKESR
+2584 RKLQRNTIKKESR
-2597 KRKSTAFAD
+2597 KRKSSAFAD
-2606 GKGRIKRRREEE
+2606 GKGRIKRRREE

>member
-1 MDEADAP
+1 MDEIDAP

-20 SLKDVHLP
+20 SLKEVHLP
-28 SALSQ
+28 SALTQ
-33 TPLDNDLEDHESHFY
+33 TLLDNDLEDHESHFY

-54 KQLNLAPGF
+54 KQLNLSPGF
-63 IQFAQRAGPL
+63 IKFAQRAGPL

-97 SDDEGLRAVLDLLQK
+97 SDDEGLLAVLDLLQK
-112 ITHDLRMTLSPV
+112 ITHDLRMTLSPA

-146 ALTALLATFASLFK
+146 ALTVLLATFAALFK
-160 FLLIPATSSSEL
+160 FLLIPASSTTEL
-172 DLLEKTWTCIRDI
+172 QLLETTWTCIRDI

-213 EKAVTLLADSVIEQ
+213 ERAVVLLAESVIAQTE
-227 SASEVQDA
+227 SEVQDA
-235 AAWCVVYA
+235 AAWCLVYA

-251 HTCTPSIVF
+251 HTSAASIVL
-260 PLLNYHLSAA
+260 PLINYHLASPR
-270 PSSSADPT
+270 PSSGDPT
-278 PRTYTLLR
+278 PSTYALLR
-286 RLLTALIHHVRNAEN
+286 RLLTALIHHVRNAEH
-301 FASVGDVLVDRFI
+301 FSAVGDVLVSKFI
-314 LLTQGTTSEDDLE
+314 LLAQETSPEDLE
-327 TLRRMMDLISI
+327 TFRRMMDLISI
-338 PAAVRTGSRLTQKH
+338 PAAVRNGSRLTQKH
-352 ATSLLAAFP
+352 ATALLAAFP
-361 SVLAVSLASPSAHL
+361 SVLNTSLPSQSLHI

-383 TALLTASPDA
+383 TALLTASPEA
-393 NPSFWM
+393 NPAFWM
-399 GKGREVLDTVWTAT
+399 GKGREVLDMVWTAG
-413 SDRAALFA
+413 SDGAVLFA
-421 ISLTGVLAEVGWAG
+421 ISLTGALAELGWAG
-435 WRAIGVPVLLRMSSK
+435 WRAIGVPVLLRVSSK
-450 IVAAKD
+450 ILSAKD
-456 GDEALQRRTVGLI
+456 GSEELQQKTVALI
-469 AELWR
+469 ADLWR

-484 VVWRNCVESWGV
+484 VVWRNCVETWGV
-496 RRLREMTGSV
+496 GKLRTMAGSV
-506 SALGW
+506 SSLSWDEA
-511 EEGTLLTDILAL
+511 TQLTDILTL
-523 SSFFSPSSGI
+523 SSFFSQSSGVAP
-533 SSVLVELCQ
+533 VLIELCETH
-542 ALLAP
+542 LAP
-547 ANASQFSASGPS
+547 GDAPASGPTH
-559 PSWFIGTC
+559 SWFAGTC
-567 MRGLSQRSATEWEN
+567 MRALSRRPPPEWQN
-581 LPLATWVEACT
+581 LDLARWVRTCT
-592 TVGSPWADSA
+592 TVGSEWAASA
-602 AILEA
+602 DILEA
-607 LAALLGA
+607 LAALMTIRSGTE
-614 RNSADVDIEAIY
+614 IEIEEIY
-626 PALAPSV
+626 PALAPAI
-633 LSHSRALRLGALRLL
+633 LSHSRALRLSALRLL
-648 AATRVSDARE
+648 AATQPSDARE
-658 VVKRCLAGEEVP
+658 IVKRCLAGEEVP
-670 LEVQGVRERVL
+670 LDVQGVRERVL

-698 IGPDLCARWLVAQ
+698 VGPDLCGRWLVAQ

-732 RFGDEVWRLVFQELQ
+732 RFGDEIWRLLFQELQ
-747 ALYSTSPPSG
+747 TLYSSSTPSDSP
-757 DPELQ
+757 EVEQL
-762 QASMEDEEE
+762 DEEE
-771 TGDEEKDPWE
+771 TGDEDKDPWE

-794 RSVVS
+794 RGVVG
-799 KWLSSQ
+799 KWLTAQ
-805 NSVKELV
+805 HNAQELV
-812 KSQSQGDR
+812 KSHTRSDR
-820 LDKQTYES
+820 LDAQTYES
-828 QLLFALGECAALV
+828 QLLFAMGECPALV

-850 FFLSLATPD
+850 FFLNLATPPP
-859 EDTSKLPRH
+859 DTSSKLPRH

-875 LFSKLS
+875 LFSKLG
-881 NPKALHS
+881 NPKGLRS
-888 TDALRELYIANLS
+888 SEALREIYITNLS
-901 HPDRALQSV
+901 HADRALQSV
-910 ALACILTYKS
+910 ALSCILTFKS
-920 PRLAAYEAQMHA
+920 PRLAPYEAQMRA

-945 LDLSQVEPQDR
+945 LDLSQVEQQDR
-956 GEVVEVITR
+956 EEVVDVITR

-986 VLGALGGCTDAE
+986 VLGTLAGCTDEE
-998 LGLVVDLML
+998 LGLVADLML
-1007 RSLKSDRASRQQRP
+1007 QSLKSDRTSRQQQP
-1021 FGISEVP
+1021 FVIQEVP
-1028 AEVSEKQQIGFIGL
+1028 SEVSEKQQIGFIGL
-1042 LGDVLRNLGP
+1042 LGDVIRNLGP
-1052 RLVEYWPALLGTTM
+1052 RLVAYWPALLGATM
-1066 DFIARAQARISSAT
+1066 DFIARAQLRINSAG
-1080 RAEEEEIDADDE
+1080 RAEEDE
-1092 DVDDAIDEPSPAAS
+1092 DDDAEDEANEGADELDSAPST
-1106 ASKIL
+1106 SKTL

-1120 RLADFFRCPVQFD
+1120 RFADFFRCPVQFD

-1158 QAPSALLELF
+1158 QSPSSLMELF
-1168 YVWTLDGE
+1168 YVWTLNGE
-1176 RVMFLAEYDNQV
+1176 RVMFLAQYDDQV
-1188 LPKVYDCLVATNVKP
+1188 LPKIYDCLVATNVKP
-1203 AVISKIFD
+1203 AVVSKIFD

-1223 PHISEKV
+1223 PNVSEKV
-1230 VVPHVSLLLNNLA
+1230 VKPHVSLLLNNLA
-1243 TLVERTKGSA
+1243 TLVERTKGTA
-1253 SVSSP
+1253 AVSSP

-1287 GPLLRKPP
+1287 APLLRKPP

-1319 LSVSTSEV
+1319 LSVSTSEIH
-1327 YVKTYELLS
+1327 VKTYELIS
-1336 QLFQSLRSRPARI
+1336 QLFQSLRSRAARI
-1349 SLVGTFRRLS
+1349 SLVGTLRRLS

-1364 LERMAELLDSL
+1364 LERLAQTLDSL

-1389 RRLAAFAALNETL
+1389 RRLAAFATLNESL
-1402 FKSLSPAEWLPVMY
+1402 FKGLSSTEWLPIVY

-1429 IRNNAAFAMRHF
+1429 IRNNAAYTMRHF
-1441 IDLVAARSSP
+1441 VDLVAARESP
-1451 ECETM
+1451 ELEVM

-1461 FPGIK
+1461 FPGMR

-1486 AVTKC
+1486 AITKC
-1491 EDIAALQ
+1491 EAISFLQ
-1498 EMRILL
+1498 EMRVLL

-1545 LAEIFVPLVGNYI
+1545 LADIFVPLVGNYI
-1558 TATSSVD
+1558 TATASID

-1621 FPMEQAIPVV
+1621 FPMEDAIPVIP
-1631 EEVVEPDEEDAQEEA
+1631 EAPENEADEDDVDDED
-1646 QEDAPVDE
+1646 EDAPV
-1654 AVPTAP
+1654 PAP
-1660 PPTLSSTARIAD
+1660 PPVSTPSNSTTRIAD

-1713 AVTREPQ
+1713 VAAREPQ
-1720 IARLLTVLS
+1720 ISRLLTVLS

-1744 DTLSRIAVSLGPAY
+1744 DTLSRIAVSLGPSY

-1792 EEHSESFGNLD
+1792 DEHSETFGNLD
-1803 DCVNDVAYVSAEV
+1803 DCVNDVAYISAEV

-1821 AKDVMA
+1821 AKDVLA

-1845 DAFGIVAKYI
+1845 DSFGIVAKYI

-1868 AIMQETGSV
+1868 AIMQTTESV

-1882 VEDVLKRI
+1882 VEDVLKRVT
-1890 ASGLNANKHLVPTE
+1890 SGLNANKHLIPTE

-1919 LKQAPMR
+1919 LKQAPI
-1926 RKGRAK
+1926 KHKARAK
-1932 GDAIVQVKRQ
+1932 GDAIVQIKRQ
-1942 VAEETDHYSNN
+1942 IVEQTDHYANN

-1970 RNRFDFHDPEIIKR
+1970 RNRLDFHDPEIIKR

-1996 YSSTSLVLVFGLKAA
+1996 YSSSSPVIVFGLRSA
-2011 AGIIKCPLKSLEK
+2011 AGILKCPLKSLAK
-2024 SLPVFVQQ
+2024 SVPVFVQQ
-2032 TIDIVKQAGSTES
+2032 TIDIVKQAGNTES

-2063 AVQVKERD
+2063 AVQVKEKD

-2085 PDRQA
+2085 PSRQA
-2090 SVFIMLRAIVGRKF
+2090 SVFAMLRAIVARKF

-2113 EKVADIMVT
+2113 DKVSDIMVT

-2154 TFLAKNLSY
+2154 NFLAKNLSY
-2163 EFESGRK
+2163 EYESGRK

-2183 EASLVREYAD
+2183 EAGLVREYVD

-2207 STKCREMAAQLIKT
+2207 STKCREMAAQLTKT
-2221 LFTRLDEER
+2221 LFSRLDDER
-2230 RRVILSH
+2230 RRVIVSH
-2237 LHSWASQYSQ
+2237 LHSWASQS
-2247 AQLTRVACQVYG
+2247 AQPQLARVSSQVYG
-2259 LVIDVLAADAL
+2259 LVIDVMGVDAL
-2270 AYIPGI
+2270 VYIPGI
-2276 LEDIDAS
+2276 LEDVDAS
-2283 LDRSCQQLAAVE
+2283 LERSGQQLAAVE
-2295 ENEEDSMDVDLE
+2295 TTEEDSMDVDLE
-2307 WQLPYHSFTALSK
+2307 WQLPYHSLLVLSK
-2320 LLRVFPTLITNS
+2320 ILRVFPSLVTDS
-2332 EKVKWE
+2332 EKLKWDP
-2338 SVTAHLLFP
+2338 VVAHLLFP

-2354 SCRLLGTLFTAIPPA
+2354 SCRLLGTLFTAVPPA
-2369 PPQDLIQSSPISGA
+2369 PPQDLESSPVSGPK
-2383 GMREVATKL
+2383 MRDVATKL
-2392 CTQLKSE
+2392 CSQLKSE

-2426 TAEEIEAVSNG
+2426 PSEALEADKSAPSGEEEVQ
-2437 DDDAQ
+2437 DA
-2442 DKKDLNPLPW
+2442 KDLNPLPW
-2452 LFSKISY
+2452 LFSKLSY

-2474 APNWSQQPLAALR
+2474 SPNWSQQPLAALR

-2494 HMDAERL
+2494 HMESDRL

-2507 VLTPAYR
+2507 ILTPAYR

-2522 DPQMDELKTVCIEL
+2522 DTQMDELKTVCIEL

-2550 IAYNQIRQSVLGIQ
+2550 TVYNQIRQGVLGVQ
-2564 RERKATKVLQVTVN
+2564 RERKATKALQVTVN

-2584 RKLQRNSIKKESR
+2584 RKMQRNSIKKESK
-2597 KRKSTAFAD
+2597 KRKSSTFAD
-2606 GKGRIKRRREEE
+2606 GKGRIKRRREE

>member
-1 MDEADAP
+1 
-8 RVKRFKHQSYAK
+8 
-20 SLKDVHLP
+20 
-28 SALSQ
+28 
-33 TPLDNDLEDHESHFY
+33 T
-48 TSLEHW
+48 T
-54 KQLNLAPGF
+54 
-63 IQFAQRAGPL
+63 
-73 SASMPL
+73 
-79 LLHNWQEI
+79 
-87 MQLWVVALDE
+87 
-97 SDDEGLRAVLDLLQK
+97 
-112 ITHDLRMTLSPV
+112 
-124 YLDPVLPRLLALLLR
+124 
-139 SKTISAP
+139 
-146 ALTALLATFASLFK
+146 
-160 FLLIPATSSSEL
+160 
-172 DLLEKTWTCIRDI
+172 
-185 LPRCLPEVQRAMAEV
+185 EV
-200 WGGVLRRLKPEAK
+200 
-213 EKAVTLLADSVIEQ
+213 VIE
-227 SASEVQDA
+227 E
-235 AAWCVVYA
+235 
-243 CKSVSQTL
+243 
-251 HTCTPSIVF
+251 
-260 PLLNYHLSAA
+260 
-270 PSSSADPT
+270 
-278 PRTYTLLR
+278 
-286 RLLTALIHHVRNAEN
+286 
-301 FASVGDVLVDRFI
+301 
-314 LLTQGTTSEDDLE
+314 
-327 TLRRMMDLISI
+327 
-338 PAAVRTGSRLTQKH
+338 
-352 ATSLLAAFP
+352 
-361 SVLAVSLASPSAHL
+361 
-375 RAALLRLA
+375 
-383 TALLTASPDA
+383 
-393 NPSFWM
+393 
-399 GKGREVLDTVWTAT
+399 
-413 SDRAALFA
+413 
-421 ISLTGVLAEVGWAG
+421 
-435 WRAIGVPVLLRMSSK
+435 
-450 IVAAKD
+450 
-456 GDEALQRRTVGLI
+456 
-469 AELWR
+469 
-474 TKKLGTGDGD
+474 
-484 VVWRNCVESWGV
+484 
-496 RRLREMTGSV
+496 
-506 SALGW
+506 
-511 EEGTLLTDILAL
+511 
-523 SSFFSPSSGI
+523 
-533 SSVLVELCQ
+533 
-542 ALLAP
+542 
-547 ANASQFSASGPS
+547 
-559 PSWFIGTC
+559 
-567 MRGLSQRSATEWEN
+567 
-581 LPLATWVEACT
+581 
-592 TVGSPWADSA
+592 
-602 AILEA
+602 
-607 LAALLGA
+607 
-614 RNSADVDIEAIY
+614 IY
-626 PALAPSV
+626 PALAPAV

-648 AATRVSDARE
+648 AATQPSEARE

-670 LEVQGVRERVL
+670 LDVQGVRERVL

-698 IGPDLCARWLVAQ
+698 VGPDLCGRWLVAQ

-732 RFGDEVWRLVFQELQ
+732 RFGDEIWRLVFQELQ
-747 ALYSTSPPSG
+747 TLYSSPTRSDNMESG
-757 DPELQ
+757 LLD
-762 QASMEDEEE
+762 AEE
-771 TGDEEKDPWE
+771 TGDEDKDPWE

-794 RSVVS
+794 RGVVG
-799 KWLSSQ
+799 KWLTVQ
-805 NSVKELV
+805 HDVKELV
-812 KSQSQGDR
+812 KSQTRGDR
-820 LDKQTYES
+820 LDVQTYES
-828 QLLFALGECAALV
+828 QLLFALGECPALV

-850 FFLSLATPD
+850 FFLDLATHAP
-859 EDTSKLPRH
+859 ESSSKLPRH

-875 LFSKLS
+875 LFSKLGS
-881 NPKALHS
+881 PKS
-888 TDALRELYIANLS
+888 LRSSEELRTIYISNLS

-910 ALACILTYKS
+910 ALSCILTFKS
-920 PRLAAYEAQMHA
+920 PRLAPYEAQMRA

-956 GEVVEVITR
+956 EEVVDVITR

-986 VLGALGGCTDAE
+986 VLGSLAGCTDEE

-1007 RSLKSDRASRQQRP
+1007 RSLNSDRTSRQQQP
-1021 FGISEVP
+1021 FLIQDVP
-1028 AEVSEKQQIGFIGL
+1028 SHVSEKQQIGFIGL
-1042 LGDVLRNLGP
+1042 LGDVIRNLGP
-1052 RLVEYWPALLGTTM
+1052 RLVEYWPALLGATM
-1066 DFIARAQARISSAT
+1066 DFIARAQIRITSPG
-1080 RAEEEEIDADDE
+1080 RAEEEEEIDEDEADE
-1092 DVDDAIDEPSPAAS
+1092 DVDEPNSTSS

-1120 RLADFFRCPVQFD
+1120 RFADFLRCPVQFD
-1133 YAPYMQAAFSAFI
+1133 FTPYMQAAFSAFI
-1146 SPRLASLDRENT
+1146 SPRLTSLDRENT
-1158 QAPSALLELF
+1158 QSPSALLELF
-1168 YVWTLDGE
+1168 YVWTLNGE
-1176 RVMFLAEYDNQV
+1176 RVMFLTQYDNQV
-1188 LPKVYDCLVATNVKP
+1188 LPKVYGCLVATNVKP
-1203 AVISKIFD
+1203 AVVSKIFD

-1223 PHISEKV
+1223 PNVSEKV
-1230 VVPHVSLLLNNLA
+1230 VKPHVSLLLNNLA
-1243 TLVERTKGSA
+1243 TLVERTKGTA
-1253 SVSSP
+1253 AVSSP

-1287 GPLLRKPP
+1287 APLLRKPP

-1319 LSVSTSEV
+1319 LSVSTSDI
-1327 YVKTYELLS
+1327 YVKTYELIS
-1336 QLFQSLRSRPARI
+1336 QLFQSLRSRAARI
-1349 SLVGTFRRLS
+1349 SLVGTLQRLS

-1364 LERMAELLDSL
+1364 LGRLAQTLDSL

-1389 RRLAAFAALNETL
+1389 RRLSAFAELNESL
-1402 FKSLSPAEWLPVMY
+1402 FKVLSSTEWLPIIY

-1429 IRNNAAFAMRHF
+1429 IRNNAAYTMRHL
-1441 IDLVAARSSP
+1441 IDLVAAGDSP
-1451 ECETM
+1451 ELEVM

-1473 ELVRSEILGVLAY
+1473 ELVRSELLGVLAY
-1486 AVTKC
+1486 AITKC
-1491 EDIAALQ
+1491 EAINSLQ
-1498 EMRILL
+1498 EMRVLL

-1558 TATSSVD
+1558 TATASVD

-1621 FPMEQAIPVV
+1621 FPMEAPIPVV
-1631 EEVVEPDEEDAQEEA
+1631 EEAPEPEGEDDDIDGVEEDAP
-1646 QEDAPVDE
+1646 AP
-1654 AVPTAP
+1654 ALPPIPTP
-1660 PPTLSSTARIAD
+1660 LNSTTRIAD

-1713 AVTREPQ
+1713 ATTREPQ
-1720 IARLLTVLS
+1720 ISRLLTVLS

-1744 DTLSRIAVSLGPAY
+1744 DTLSRIAVSLGPSY

-1792 EEHSESFGNLD
+1792 DEHSETFGNLD
-1803 DCVNDVAYVSAEV
+1803 DCVNDVAYISAEV
-1816 IFGES
+1816 VFGES

-1845 DAFGIVAKYI
+1845 DSFGIIAKYI

-1868 AIMQETGSV
+1868 AIMQTTESV

-1882 VEDVLKRI
+1882 VEDVLKRVT
-1890 ASGLNANKHLVPTE
+1890 SGLNANKHLIPTE

-1919 LKQAPMR
+1919 LKQAPMKQ
-1926 RKGRAK
+1926 KGRAK
-1932 GDAIVQVKRQ
+1932 GDAIVQIKRQ
-1942 VAEETDHYSNN
+1942 LAEAVDHYANN

-1970 RNRFDFHDPEIIKR
+1970 RNRLDFHDPEIIKR

-1996 YSSTSLVLVFGLKAA
+1996 YSSSSPVLVFGLRAA
-2011 AGIIKCPLKSLEK
+2011 AGIIKCPLKSLGK

-2052 KSLAVMLRDGP
+2052 KSLAIMLRDGP
-2063 AVQVKERD
+2063 AVQVKEKD

-2085 PDRQA
+2085 PSRQA
-2090 SVFIMLRAIVGRKF
+2090 SVFAMLRAIVARKF

-2113 EKVADIMVT
+2113 DKVADIMVT

-2154 TFLAKNLSY
+2154 NFLAKNLSY
-2163 EFESGRK
+2163 EYESGRK

-2183 EASLVREYAD
+2183 EAALVREYVD

-2221 LFTRLDEER
+2221 LFSRLDDER

-2237 LHSWASQYSQ
+2237 LHSWASQH
-2247 AQLTRVACQVYG
+2247 AQPQLARVSAQVYG
-2259 LVIDVLAADAL
+2259 LVIDIMGVEAL
-2270 AYIPGI
+2270 VYIPGI

-2283 LDRSCQQLAAVE
+2283 LERSCQELAAIETTE
-2295 ENEEDSMDVDLE
+2295 EESMDVDLE
-2307 WQLPYHSFTALSK
+2307 WQLPYHSLLVLSK
-2320 LLRVFPTLITNS
+2320 VFRVFPSFVTDS
-2332 EKVKWE
+2332 EKVKWDA
-2338 SVTAHLLFP
+2338 VVAHLLFP

-2354 SCRLLGTLFTAIPPA
+2354 SCRLLGMLFTAVPPA
-2369 PPQDLIQSSPISGA
+2369 PPQDLESSPVSSPK
-2383 GMREVATKL
+2383 MREVATKL

-2426 TAEEIEAVSNG
+2426 PSEALAAEKNAPSGEEEVQ
-2437 DDDAQ
+2437 DA
-2442 DKKDLNPLPW
+2442 KDLNPLPW
-2452 LFSKISY
+2452 LFSKLSY

-2474 APNWSQQPLAALR
+2474 TPNWSQQPLAALR

-2494 HMDAERL
+2494 HMEADRL

-2507 VLTPAYR
+2507 VLTPTYR

-2522 DPQMDELKTVCIEL
+2522 DTQMEELKTVCIEL

-2550 IAYNQIRQSVLGIQ
+2550 TAYNQIRQGVLGVQ
-2564 RERKATKVLQVTVN
+2564 RERKTTRALQVTVN

-2584 RKLQRNSIKKESR
+2584 RKMQRNSIKKESK
-2597 KRKSTAFAD
+2597 KRKSSTFA
-2606 GKGRIKRRREEE
+2606 

>member
-1 MDEADAP
+1 
-8 RVKRFKHQSYAK
+8 
-20 SLKDVHLP
+20 
-28 SALSQ
+28 
-33 TPLDNDLEDHESHFY
+33 
-48 TSLEHW
+48 
-54 KQLNLAPGF
+54 
-63 IQFAQRAGPL
+63 
-73 SASMPL
+73 
-79 LLHNWQEI
+79 
-87 MQLWVVALDE
+87 
-97 SDDEGLRAVLDLLQK
+97 
-112 ITHDLRMTLSPV
+112 
-124 YLDPVLPRLLALLLR
+124 
-139 SKTISAP
+139 
-146 ALTALLATFASLFK
+146 
-160 FLLIPATSSSEL
+160 
-172 DLLEKTWTCIRDI
+172 
-185 LPRCLPEVQRAMAEV
+185 
-200 WGGVLRRLKPEAK
+200 
-213 EKAVTLLADSVIEQ
+213 
-227 SASEVQDA
+227 
-235 AAWCVVYA
+235 
-243 CKSVSQTL
+243 
-251 HTCTPSIVF
+251 
-260 PLLNYHLSAA
+260 
-270 PSSSADPT
+270 
-278 PRTYTLLR
+278 
-286 RLLTALIHHVRNAEN
+286 
-301 FASVGDVLVDRFI
+301 
-314 LLTQGTTSEDDLE
+314 
-327 TLRRMMDLISI
+327 
-338 PAAVRTGSRLTQKH
+338 
-352 ATSLLAAFP
+352 
-361 SVLAVSLASPSAHL
+361 
-375 RAALLRLA
+375 
-383 TALLTASPDA
+383 
-393 NPSFWM
+393 M
-399 GKGREVLDTVWTAT
+399 GKGREILDTVWANDSDTAV
-413 SDRAALFA
+413 LYA
-421 ISLTGVLAEVGWAG
+421 ISLTGALAELGWAG

-450 IVAAKD
+450 IITAKA
-456 GDEALQRRTVGLI
+456 GVEELQRRTVGLI
-469 AELWR
+469 ADLWR
-474 TKKLGTGDGD
+474 TKKLSAGDGD
-484 VVWRNCVESWGV
+484 VVWRNCIESWGV
-496 RRLREMTGSV
+496 RKLREMAGSV
-506 SALGW
+506 SDPVQATQLA
-511 EEGTLLTDILAL
+511 DILTL
-523 SSFFSPSSGI
+523 SSFFSQSSGI
-533 SSVLVELCQ
+533 SPVLVDLCE
-542 ALLAP
+542 AFLTY
-547 ANASQFSASGPS
+547 ANALPTVTSEPRR
-559 PSWFIGTC
+559 SWFVGTC
-567 MRGLSQRSATEWEN
+567 MRALSQRSPTEWNN
-581 LPLATWVEACT
+581 LELEKWVRTCAT
-592 TVGSPWADSA
+592 
-602 AILEA
+602 
-607 LAALLGA
+607 
-614 RNSADVDIEAIY
+614 
-626 PALAPSV
+626 
-633 LSHSRALRLGALRLL
+633 
-648 AATRVSDARE
+648 

-687 TVVKDKQKETD
+687 TVT
-698 IGPDLCARWLVAQ
+698 LSTTHYFYAAQ

-732 RFGDEVWRLVFQELQ
+732 RFGDEIWQMVFQELQ
-747 ALYSTSPPSG
+747 TLYSSSLPGNEVQIENMDAEESG
-757 DPELQ
+757 D
-762 QASMEDEEE
+762 ED
-771 TGDEEKDPWE
+771 KDLWE

-794 RSVVS
+794 RGVVG
-799 KWLSSQ
+799 KWLAVQHSL
-805 NSVKELV
+805 KELV
-812 KSQSQGDR
+812 NSQNRGDR
-820 LDKQTYES
+820 LDVQTYEA
-828 QLLFALGECAALV
+828 QLLLALGECPALV

-850 FFLSLATPD
+850 FFLNLAAPGPD
-859 EDTSKLPRH
+859 SSYKLPRH

-875 LFSKLS
+875 LFSKLGS
-881 NPKALHS
+881 PKSLRSA
-888 TDALRELYIANLS
+888 DALRDLYIANLS
-901 HPDRALQSV
+901 HPDRALQSI
-910 ALACILTYKS
+910 ALSCILTYKS
-920 PRLAAYEAQMHA
+920 PRLAPYEPQMRA

-945 LDLSQVEPQDR
+945 LDLSQVEHQDR
-956 GEVVEVITR
+956 EEVVEVITR

-986 VLGALGGCTDAE
+986 VLGALAGCTDEE

-1007 RSLKSDRASRQQRP
+1007 RSLRSDRTSRQQQP
-1021 FGISEVP
+1021 FSIHDVSTD
-1028 AEVSEKQQIGFIGL
+1028 VSEKQQIGFIGL
-1042 LGDVLRNLGP
+1042 LGDVIRHLGP
-1052 RLVEYWPALLGTTM
+1052 RLVRYWPALLGKTM
-1066 DFIARAQARISSAT
+1066 DFIARAQVRINSAG
-1080 RAEEEEIDADDE
+1080 RAEEGEEIDADD
-1092 DVDDAIDEPSPAAS
+1092 DEEEIEVSPATS

-1120 RLADFFRCPVQFD
+1120 RLADFFRCPAQFD

-1168 YVWTLDGE
+1168 YVWTLDRE
-1176 RVMFLAEYDNQV
+1176 RVMFLVQYDDHV
-1188 LPKVYDCLVATNVKP
+1188 LPQVYACLVATNVKP
-1203 AVISKIFD
+1203 AVVSKIYD

-1223 PHISEKV
+1223 SDVSDRV
-1230 VVPHVSLLLNNLA
+1230 VKPHVSLLLNNLA
-1243 TLVERTKGSA
+1243 TLVERTKGTA

-1258 LGQRQISILSEIAQ
+1258 LGQRQISILAEIAQ

-1287 GPLLRKPP
+1287 APLLRKPP

-1312 LMPLIPD
+1312 LMPLVPD
-1319 LSVSTSEV
+1319 LSAPTSEI
-1327 YVKTYELLS
+1327 YGKTYELLS

-1349 SLVGTFRRLS
+1349 SLVGTFQRLS
-1359 LLDTS
+1359 LLDPL
-1364 LERMAELLDSL
+1364 LERLAQVLDSL

-1402 FKSLSPAEWLPVMY
+1402 FQSLSPAEWLPILY

-1429 IRNNAAFAMRHF
+1429 IRNNAAFTMRHF
-1441 IDLVAARSSP
+1441 LDLVAARDSP
-1451 ECETM
+1451 DIETM
-1456 FTRVL
+1456 FTKVL
-1461 FPGIK
+1461 FPGLK

-1473 ELVRSEILGVLAY
+1473 ELVRSEILGVIAY

-1491 EDIAALQ
+1491 EAISFLQ
-1498 EMRILL
+1498 EMRVLL

-1545 LAEIFVPLVGNYI
+1545 LADIFVPLVGNYI

-1573 LTTGRMAKHLAWG
+1573 LATGRMAKHLAWG

-1621 FPMEQAIPVV
+1621 FPMDQAVPPPIV
-1631 EEVVEPDEEDAQEEA
+1631 EDTNEGEEEDGEVED
-1646 QEDAPVDE
+1646 DAPVLP
-1654 AVPTAP
+1654 VIPTP
-1660 PPTLSSTARIAD
+1660 LSSTARIAD

-1713 AVTREPQ
+1713 ATIREPQ
-1720 IARLLTVLS
+1720 ISRLLTVLS

-1744 DTLSRIAVSLGPAY
+1744 DTLSRIAVSLGPSY

-1792 EEHSESFGNLD
+1792 EEHSEAFGNLD
-1803 DCVNDVAYVSAEV
+1803 GCVNDVAYVSAEV

-1821 AKDVMA
+1821 AKDVLA

-1845 DAFGIVAKYI
+1845 DSFGIVAKYI

-1868 AIMQETGSV
+1868 SIMQETESV

-1882 VEDVLKRI
+1882 VEDVLKRVT
-1890 ASGLNANKHLVPTE
+1890 SGLNANKHLIPTE

-1912 ISQNAKF
+1912 ISQNARF
-1919 LKQAPMR
+1919 LKQAPIK
-1926 RKGRAK
+1926 RKGTAK
-1932 GDAIVQVKRQ
+1932 GDAIVQIKRQ
-1942 VAEETDHYSNN
+1942 VAEETDHYANN

-1970 RNRFDFHDPEIIKR
+1970 RNRLDFHDPEIIKR

-1996 YSSTSLVLVFGLKAA
+1996 YSTSSPVLVFGLRAA
-2011 AGIIKCPLKSLEK
+2011 AGIVKCPLQSLGK

-2032 TIDIVKQAGSTES
+2032 TIDIVKQAGNTES

-2052 KSLAVMLRDGP
+2052 KSLAIMLRDGP
-2063 AVQVKERD
+2063 AVHVKEKD

-2085 PDRQA
+2085 PSRQA
-2090 SVFIMLRAIVGRKF
+2090 SVFAMLRAIVGRKF
-2104 VVPEIYDVM
+2104 IVPEIYDVM
-2113 EKVADIMVT
+2113 DKVADIMVT
-2122 SQSPQV
+2122 SQSPPV

-2154 TFLAKNLSY
+2154 NFLAKNLSY
-2163 EFESGRK
+2163 EYESGRR

-2183 EASLVREYAD
+2183 EAGLVREYVD

-2207 STKCREMAAQLIKT
+2207 STKCREMAAQLTKT
-2221 LFTRLDEER
+2221 LFSRLDDER

-2237 LHSWASQYSQ
+2237 VHSWAAQYAQ
-2247 AQLTRVACQVYG
+2247 PQLTRVSSQVYG
-2259 LVIDVLAADAL
+2259 LVIDVMEVGAL
-2270 AYIPGI
+2270 PHIPGI
-2276 LEDIDAS
+2276 LEDIHAS
-2283 LDRSCQQLAAVE
+2283 LERSSQQLSAVE
-2295 ENEEDSMDVDLE
+2295 TNVEDSMDVELE
-2307 WQLPYHSFTALSK
+2307 WQVPYHSLIGLSK
-2320 LLRVFPTLITNS
+2320 ILRVFPALVSDS
-2332 EKVKWE
+2332 EKVKWDLVV
-2338 SVTAHLLFP
+2338 SHLLFP

-2354 SCRLLGTLFTAIPPA
+2354 SCRLVGTLFMAVPAA
-2369 PPQDLIQSSPISGA
+2369 PPQELESSPVSGL
-2383 GMREVATKL
+2383 GLRDVATKL
-2392 CTQLKSE
+2392 CAQLKSE
-2399 HLDEALSLQVVKN
+2399 HLDEPLSLQVVKN
-2412 LFYIGKCFYAVPLS
+2412 LFYVGKCFYAVPVS
-2426 TAEEIEAVSNG
+2426 TPAELEAEKSASNG
-2437 DDDAQ
+2437 EEDVQ
-2442 DKKDLNPLPW
+2442 DGKDLNPLPW
-2452 LFSKISY
+2452 LFSKLSY

-2464 HIARRNRSFS
+2464 HIARRNRSQS
-2474 APNWSQQPLAALR
+2474 TPNWSQQPLAALR

-2507 VLTPAYR
+2507 ILTPAYR

-2522 DPQMDELKTVCIEL
+2522 DSQMDELKTVCIEL
-2536 QDLIQSKVGTTKFS
+2536 QDLVQSKVGTTKFS
-2550 IAYNQIRQSVLGIQ
+2550 AAYNQIRQSVLGIQ

-2584 RKLQRNSIKKESR
+2584 RKLQRNTIKKESR
-2597 KRKSTAFAD
+2597 KRKSSTFA
-2606 GKGRIKRRREEE
+2606 

>member
-1 MDEADAP
+1 MG
-8 RVKRFKHQSYAK
+8 
-20 SLKDVHLP
+20 KDVYDGGEPVGGVCRHSRSPRGP
-28 SALSQ
+28 SGNQ
-33 TPLDNDLEDHESHFY
+33 VR
-48 TSLEHW
+48 
-54 KQLNLAPGF
+54 
-63 IQFAQRAGPL
+63 I
-73 SASMPL
+73 
-79 LLHNWQEI
+79 
-87 MQLWVVALDE
+87 
-97 SDDEGLRAVLDLLQK
+97 
-112 ITHDLRMTLSPV
+112 
-124 YLDPVLPRLLALLLR
+124 
-139 SKTISAP
+139 
-146 ALTALLATFASLFK
+146 
-160 FLLIPATSSSEL
+160 SSSSL
-172 DLLEKTWTCIRDI
+172 HPNQTYC
-185 LPRCLPEVQRAMAEV
+185 
-200 WGGVLRRLKPEAK
+200 RR
-213 EKAVTLLADSVIEQ
+213 S
-227 SASEVQDA
+227 
-235 AAWCVVYA
+235 
-243 CKSVSQTL
+243 
-251 HTCTPSIVF
+251 
-260 PLLNYHLSAA
+260 N
-270 PSSSADPT
+270 
-278 PRTYTLLR
+278 
-286 RLLTALIHHVRNAEN
+286 
-301 FASVGDVLVDRFI
+301 
-314 LLTQGTTSEDDLE
+314 TT
-327 TLRRMMDLISI
+327 
-338 PAAVRTGSRLTQKH
+338 K
-352 ATSLLAAFP
+352 
-361 SVLAVSLASPSAHL
+361 
-375 RAALLRLA
+375 
-383 TALLTASPDA
+383 
-393 NPSFWM
+393 
-399 GKGREVLDTVWTAT
+399 
-413 SDRAALFA
+413 
-421 ISLTGVLAEVGWAG
+421 
-435 WRAIGVPVLLRMSSK
+435 
-450 IVAAKD
+450 
-456 GDEALQRRTVGLI
+456 
-469 AELWR
+469 
-474 TKKLGTGDGD
+474 
-484 VVWRNCVESWGV
+484 
-496 RRLREMTGSV
+496 
-506 SALGW
+506 
-511 EEGTLLTDILAL
+511 
-523 SSFFSPSSGI
+523 
-533 SSVLVELCQ
+533 
-542 ALLAP
+542 
-547 ANASQFSASGPS
+547 
-559 PSWFIGTC
+559 
-567 MRGLSQRSATEWEN
+567 
-581 LPLATWVEACT
+581 
-592 TVGSPWADSA
+592 
-602 AILEA
+602 
-607 LAALLGA
+607 
-614 RNSADVDIEAIY
+614 VDIEEIY

-648 AATRVSDARE
+648 AATQPSDARE
-658 VVKRCLAGEEVP
+658 AVKRCLAGEEVP
-670 LEVQGVRERVL
+670 LDVQGVRERVL

-687 TVVKDKQKETD
+687 TVVKDKQRAED
-698 IGPDLCARWLVAQ
+698 VGPDLCARWLVGAQFQCPVSQ

-732 RFGDEVWRLVFQELQ
+732 RFGDEIWGLVFQELQ
-747 ALYSTSPPSG
+747 TLYSSSETKDSM
-757 DPELQ
+757 DLEE
-762 QASMEDEEE
+762 ASMADEEQ
-771 TGDEEKDPWE
+771 TGDEDKDPWE

-787 DPSAHKL
+787 DPSSHKL
-794 RSVVS
+794 RGIVT

-805 NSVKELV
+805 NAMKELV

-820 LDKQTYES
+820 LDTQTYES
-828 QLLFALGECAALV
+828 QLLFALGECPALV

-850 FFLSLATPD
+850 FFLGLATPD
-859 EDTSKLPRH
+859 QDTSFKLPRH

-888 TDALRELYIANLS
+888 TDALRDLYIANLS
-901 HPDRALQSV
+901 HPDRALQSI

-920 PRLAAYEAQMHA
+920 QRLAAYEAQMHA

-945 LDLSQVEPQDR
+945 LDLTKVEPQDR

-986 VLGALGGCTDAE
+986 VLGTLAGCTDEE
-998 LGLVVDLML
+998 LGLLVDLML
-1007 RSLKSDRASRQQRP
+1007 RSLHSDRTSRQQQP
-1021 FGISEVP
+1021 FSICEVP
-1028 AEVSEKQQIGFIGL
+1028 TEVSEKQQIGFIGL

-1052 RLVEYWPALLGTTM
+1052 RLVQYWPALLGATM
-1066 DFIARAQARISSAT
+1066 DFIARAQVRINAAG
-1080 RAEEEEIDADDE
+1080 RAEEDDEIDAEEDE
-1092 DVDDAIDEPSPAAS
+1092 DVEEPSPTAS
-1106 ASKIL
+1106 ATKIL

-1120 RLADFFRCPVQFD
+1120 RLADFFRCPVRFD
-1133 YAPYMQAAFSAFI
+1133 YAPYMQAAFTAFI

-1176 RVMFLAEYDNQV
+1176 RVMFLTQYDSQV
-1188 LPKVYDCLVATNVKP
+1188 LPKVYDCLIATNVKP
-1203 AVISKIFD
+1203 AVVSKIFD

-1223 PHISEKV
+1223 SNISEKV
-1230 VVPHVSLLLNNLA
+1230 VKPHVTLLLNNLA
-1243 TLVERTKGSA
+1243 TLVERTKGTA

-1272 YSTDASQASTLLTLF
+1272 YSTDSSQASTLLTLF
-1287 GPLLRKPP
+1287 APLLRKPP
-1295 KVVPEKVKVD
+1295 KLVPEKVKVD

-1312 LMPLIPD
+1312 LMALIPD
-1319 LSVSTSEV
+1319 LSVPSSEI

-1336 QLFQSLRSRPARI
+1336 QLFQSLRSRLARV
-1349 SLVGTFRRLS
+1349 SLVNTLRRLS

-1364 LERMAELLDSL
+1364 LERLAQLLDSL
-1375 NAYSSRRMDEPDFD
+1375 NAYSSRRIDEPDFD
-1389 RRLAAFAALNETL
+1389 RRLSAFATLNETL
-1402 FKSLSPAEWLPVMY
+1402 FKSLSPAEWLPIIY

-1429 IRNNAAFAMRHF
+1429 IRNNASFTMRHF
-1441 IDLVAARSSP
+1441 IDLVAARGAP
-1451 ECETM
+1451 EFETM

-1461 FPGIK
+1461 FPGLK

-1473 ELVRSEILGVLAY
+1473 ELVRSEILSVIAY
-1486 AVTKC
+1486 AITKC
-1491 EDIAALQ
+1491 EAISFLQ
-1498 EMRILL
+1498 EMRVLL

-1565 HHLVNDAI
+1565 HHLANDAI
-1573 LTTGRMAKHLAWG
+1573 LATGRMAKHLAWG

-1621 FPMEQAIPVV
+1621 FPMEQTIPVAEDV
-1631 EEVVEPDEEDAQEEA
+1631 EEVDEEDV
-1646 QEDAPVDE
+1646 DVDE
-1654 AVPTAP
+1654 GVPTTLPPVP
-1660 PPTLSSTARIAD
+1660 PPLNSSARIAD

-1713 AVTREPQ
+1713 AATREPQ
-1720 IARLLTVLS
+1720 ITRLLTVLS

-1792 EEHSESFGNLD
+1792 EEHSATFGNLD

-1821 AKDVMA
+1821 AKDVLA

-1868 AIMQETGSV
+1868 AIMQETESV

-1890 ASGLNANKHLVPTE
+1890 TSGLNANKHLIPTE

-1912 ISQNAKF
+1912 ISQNARF

-1932 GDAIVQVKRQ
+1932 GDAIVQIKRQ
-1942 VAEETDHYSNN
+1942 VVEETDHYTNN

-1970 RNRFDFHDPEIIKR
+1970 RNRLDFHDPEIIKR

-1996 YSSTSLVLVFGLKAA
+1996 YSSTSPVLVFGLRAA

-2032 TIDIVKQAGSTES
+2032 TIDIVKQTGSTES

-2052 KSLAVMLRDGP
+2052 KSLAGMLRDGP
-2063 AVQVKERD
+2063 AVQVKEKD

-2085 PDRQA
+2085 PSRQA
-2090 SVFIMLRAIVGRKF
+2090 SVFAMLRAIVARKF

-2113 EKVADIMVT
+2113 DKVADIMVT

-2154 TFLAKNLSY
+2154 NFLAKNLSY
-2163 EFESGRK
+2163 EYESGRK

-2183 EASLVREYAD
+2183 EAGLVREYVD

-2221 LFTRLDEER
+2221 LFTRLDDER

-2247 AQLTRVACQVYG
+2247 PQLTRVSSQVYG
-2259 LVIDVLAADAL
+2259 LIIDVLEVDAL
-2270 AYIPGI
+2270 TYVPGI
-2276 LEDIDAS
+2276 LQDIDAS
-2283 LDRSCQQLAAVE
+2283 LGRSSQQLAAVE
-2295 ENEEDSMDVDLE
+2295 TDEEDPMDLDLE
-2307 WQLPYHSFTALSK
+2307 WQLPYHSLIALSK
-2320 LLRVFPTLITNS
+2320 ILRVFPSLITDV
-2332 EKVKWE
+2332 EQVKWD
-2338 SVTAHLLFP
+2338 SVVTHLLFP

-2354 SCRLLGTLFTAIPPA
+2354 SCRLLGTLFTAVPPA
-2369 PPQDLIQSSPISGA
+2369 PPQDLAQSSPVSGS
-2383 GMREVATKL
+2383 GMRDVATKL

-2399 HLDEALSLQVVKN
+2399 HLDDALSLQVVKN

-2426 TAEEIEAVSNG
+2426 APEDMETEKSTTTG
-2437 DDDAQ
+2437 DEDAQ
-2442 DKKDLNPLPW
+2442 DGKDLNPLPW
-2452 LFSKISY
+2452 LFSKLSY

-2464 HIARRNRSFS
+2464 HIARRNRTFS
-2474 APNWSQQPLAALR
+2474 AVRFFLYPPNWSQQPLAALR

-2507 VLTPAYR
+2507 VLTPVYR

-2522 DPQMDELKTVCIEL
+2522 DSQMDELKTVCIEL
-2536 QDLIQSKVGTTKFS
+2536 QDLVQSKVGTTKFS
-2550 IAYNQIRQSVLGIQ
+2550 TAYNQIRQSVLGVQ

-2578 PEAAAR
+2578 PEAAAK

-2597 KRKSTAFAD
+2597 KRKSSAFA
-2606 GKGRIKRRREEE
+2606 